1 MKRLL
6 KEEITEE
13 FIEAMVDK
21 IIARLSARL
30 EDLDV
35 SMDYIAAALTGQLGA
50 DIGVRQKGL
59 GRFAKAG
66 RMRGSED
73 G

>member
-13 FIEAMVDK
+13 FIERMVNK
-21 IIARLSARL
+21 IIVRLTDKL
-30 EDLDV
+30 EDLDI
-35 SMDYIAAALTGQLGA
+35 SMDYIAASLTGQLGA
-50 DIGVRQKGL
+50 DVGVRQKGL
-59 GRFAKAG
+59 HRYAKAG